1 MTSAKNLRGIG
12 LMAGAMAL
20 FAFEDMFVKF
30 AAQDLPT
37 GQILLMTCLVGM
49 TFFGIL
55 ARIEGLRSLTRPA
68 LNPWVMLRNFGELV
82 GTYGYITALAVVP
95 LATVSAVL
103 QAMPL
108 VVTLGA
114 ALSFRERVGWRRW
127 TAIGV
132 GFGGVLVVIRPGL
145 DGFQPAALWV
155 LVAVLGLGL
164 RDLASRA
171 VPPTI
176 SSTQLSVWGV
186 TSVAVLG
193 AGMMPFQTAV
203 MPGPWQAAMLLGAI
217 CFGTAGYW
225 AITQASRTGEVSV
238 VSPFRYSRLIF
249 AIVIGLVVFG
259 EPADVMTLCGAAVI
273 IGSGLYSFA
282 RERNRKRALSTAAAA
297 E

>member
-12 LMAGAMAL
+12 LMAGAMAP

-49 TFFGIL
+49 NFFGIL

-68 LNPWVMLRNFGELV
+68 LNPWVMLRNLGEMV
-82 GTYGYITALAVVP
+82 GTYGYITALAVVR

-132 GFGGVLVVIRPGL
+132 V
-145 DGFQPAALWV
+145 
-155 LVAVLGLGL
+155 
-164 RDLASRA
+164 
-171 VPPTI
+171 
-176 SSTQLSVWGV
+176 
-186 TSVAVLG
+186 
-193 AGMMPFQTAV
+193 
-203 MPGPWQAAMLLGAI
+203 
-217 CFGTAGYW
+217 
-225 AITQASRTGEVSV
+225 
-238 VSPFRYSRLIF
+238 
-249 AIVIGLVVFG
+249 
-259 EPADVMTLCGAAVI
+259 
-273 IGSGLYSFA
+273 
-282 RERNRKRALSTAAAA
+282 
-297 E
+297 

>member
-12 LMAGAMAL
+12 LMAGAMAP

-49 TFFGIL
+49 NFFGIL

-68 LNPWVMLRNFGELV
+68 LNPWVMLRNLGEMV

-103 QAMPL
+103 QAMP
-108 VVTLGA
+108 
-114 ALSFRERVGWRRW
+114 
-127 TAIGV
+127 
-132 GFGGVLVVIRPGL
+132 LVVIRPGL

-186 TSVAVLG
+186 ASVAVLG
-193 AGMMPFQTAV
+193 AGMMPFQAAV
-203 MPGPWQAAMLLGAI
+203 MPGLWQAAMLLGAI

-225 AITQASRTGEVSV
+225 VITQASRTGEVSV

-273 IGSGLYSFA
+273 IGSGLFSFA